1 MGIFKRK
8 KENKDIIKKTD
19 GITLKSQ
26 FNKEL
31 MTITPFNNTLKEHC
45 TPIGIGQANNI
56 LSVVPNVLASQTLS
70 QAYRVVMPKGAIGN
84 LMQYK
89 TGLLGTPIVDP
100 VTSKITAHAGLA
112 SLNPSAIALGAFTA
126 ASFVTGQYFM
136 AEIRKELTEIKTG
149 LNRIEGM
156 LEDTKISE
164 VDAAIFFIK
173 YAEENMN
180 EILLVNEHK
189 IATLTNVQR
198 STNILFQNSLYY
210 ERQISRTIANIGDTR
225 KTDEIDKNYKTL
237 EESIMLWCKCTYGY
251 YYGKIVEIKLSE
263 NYDNNYLIN
272 TEKELMERAEFFNDN
287 IRSFLVN
294 LNINLDNSNFIKY
307 KNFLE
312 KIFGL
317 FDNKYETRNEIK
329 VENIKLQFD
338 VLKIDLEKKY
348 LELCKIPEGI
358 KKLRNLDDG
367 FEYAIEGG
375 NIYLLKYSEPRIA

>member
-1 MGIFKRK
+1 MSIFKR
-8 KENKDIIKKTD
+8 NKDIIKKTD
-19 GITLKSQ
+19 GISLKSQ

-31 MTITPFNNTLKEHC
+31 MKITPFNNSFKEHC
-45 TPIGIGQANNI
+45 NPIEIGQANNI

-100 VTSKITAHAGLA
+100 VTNKITAHAGLA

-126 ASFVTGQYFM
+126 TSFVTGQYFM

-164 VDAAIFFIK
+164 VDAAIFFIR

-210 ERQISRTIANIGDTR
+210 ERQIRRTITNIGDTR
-225 KTDEIDKNYKTL
+225 KTNEIEKNYNNL
-237 EESIMLWCKCTYGY
+237 EEFILLWCKCTYGY

-272 TEKELMERAEFFNDN
+272 SEKELMERAAFFNDN

-294 LNINLDNSNFIKY
+294 LNINLDNSNFIQR
-307 KNFLE
+307 NFLE
-312 KIFGL
+312 KMFGF
-317 FDNKYETRNEIK
+317 FDNKYETKNEIK

-348 LELCKIPEGI
+348 LELCKIPKGI
-358 KKLRNLDDG
+358 EKLRNLDDG
-367 FEYAIEGG
+367 FEYVIEGG
-375 NIYLLKYSEPRIA
+375 NIYLLNYTEPRIA